1 MTTLQLL
8 TFGGQSKS
16 HSKKMKNQTLF
27 PLYNKDEGTDTPH
40 PPPQVSQDGGSS
52 HVTPLHA
59 RRIYI
64 ETYGCQMNV
73 SDSELMAGILTQS
86 GHQTVPHLDDADVVL
101 VNTCAI
107 RENAETKVINR
118 LKHLNHRKRRHP
130 ELIIGVCGCM
140 AQHLRDRLLD
150 AAPYVDLVMG
160 PDAYRN
166 LPVALDSL
174 AGDVKSHVSLT
185 DRDPFVGLRL
195 DKNEDYADIAPIRKE
210 GIRAWLTI
218 QRGCDKMCT
227 FCIVPFVRGR
237 ERSLPLKLLVEDV
250 EKLVDQGF
258 KEVVLL
264 GQTVNSYHDDSADF
278 GDLLYAVGEVNG
290 LERVRFT
297 SPHPAD
303 ATDSMID
310 AMANSPVVCK
320 HLHLPLQSG
329 STEVLERMRRTYT
342 AEEYRTLVSKL
353 RERVPDISLTTD
365 IIVGFCGETDDEF
378 METYQMMTDIRY
390 DSAFMFK
397 YSEREGTLAHK
408 ALPDDVPEVVKGERL
423 EQIIELQENI
433 SANINKSAIGD
444 TVTVL
449 VEGESRRDADRYHGK
464 TDGFKTTVFPKTG
477 SQIGDIVNVRVHSTT
492 AHTLI
497 GQIV

>member
-1 MTTLQLL
+1 MN
-8 TFGGQSKS
+8 
-16 HSKKMKNQTLF
+16 NQTLF
-27 PLYNKDEGTDTPH
+27 PLYNKSSQADT
-40 PPPQVSQDGGSS
+40 PQVSQ
-52 HVTPLHA
+52 VETPSHA
-59 RRIYI
+59 RRVYI

-86 GHQTVPHLDDADVVL
+86 GHQTVPLLEDADVVL

-118 LKHLNHRKRRHP
+118 LTQLNHRKRRQP

-140 AQHLRDRLLD
+140 AQHLRDKLID

-160 PDAYRN
+160 PDAYRD
-166 LPVALDSL
+166 LPIALDSL
-174 AGDVKSHVSLT
+174 ARGVESHVSMT

-195 DKNEDYADIAPIRKE
+195 DKSEDYADIAPIRKE

-264 GQTVNSYHDDSADF
+264 GQTVNSYHDNAADF
-278 GDLLYAVGEVNG
+278 GDLLYAVGDING

-310 AMANSPVVCK
+310 AMANSPAVCK

-342 AEEYRTLVSKL
+342 AEEYRDLVSKL
-353 RERVPDISLTTD
+353 RERVPDIAITTD
-365 IIVGFCGETDDEF
+365 VIVGFCGETEEEF
-378 METYQMMTDIRY
+378 QQTYEMMADIRY

-408 ALPDDVPEVVKGERL
+408 AFPDDVPETVKGERL
-423 EQIIELQENI
+423 KRIIELQEKI
-433 SANINKSAIGD
+433 SAEINTATVGD
-444 TVTVL
+444 TVAVL
-449 VEGESRRDADRYHGK
+449 VEGESRRDADKYHGK
-464 TDGFKTTVFPKTG
+464 SDGFKTAVFPKAD
-477 SQIGDIVNVRVHSTT
+477 SKVGDVVNVRVDRTT

>member
-1 MTTLQLL
+1 
-8 TFGGQSKS
+8 
-16 HSKKMKNQTLF
+16 
-27 PLYNKDEGTDTPH
+27 
-40 PPPQVSQDGGSS
+40 
-52 HVTPLHA
+52 
-59 RRIYI
+59 
-64 ETYGCQMNV
+64 MNV
-73 SDSELMAGILTQS
+73 SDSELMAGILTQN
-86 GHQTVPHLDDADVVL
+86 GHRMVPHVDDADVVL
-101 VNTCAI
+101 LNTCAI
-107 RENAETKVINR
+107 RENAETKVLNR
-118 LKHLNHRKRRHP
+118 LKQLNHRKRRDP
-130 ELIIGVCGCM
+130 DLIIGVCGCM
-140 AQHLRDRLLD
+140 AQHLRDRLVA

-166 LPVALDSL
+166 LPMALN
-174 AGDVKSHVSLT
+174 AVTH
-185 DRDPFVGLRL
+185 RDPFLGVRL
-195 DKNEDYADIAPIRKE
+195 DKSEDYADIAPIRKE

-264 GQTVNSYHDDSADF
+264 GQTVNSYRDDDYDF
-278 GDLLYAVGEVNG
+278 GELLYAVSDVNN

-310 AMANSPVVCK
+310 AMANSPNVCN

-329 STEVLERMRRTYT
+329 STSVLERMRRTYT
-342 AEEYRTLVSKL
+342 AEEYRDLVAKL
-353 RERVPDISLTTD
+353 RERIPDIVLTTD
-365 IIVGFCGETDDEF
+365 IIVGFCGETEAEF
-378 METYQMMTDIRY
+378 MQTYEMMADIRY

-408 ALPDDVPEVVKGERL
+408 GFPDDVPEPEKGRRL
-423 EQIIELQENI
+423 TEIIALQEKI
-433 SANINKSAIGD
+433 SAEINDAAIGQ
-444 TVTVL
+444 TFTVL
-449 VEGESRRDADRYHGK
+449 VEGESRRDAERYHGK
-464 TDGFKTTVFPKTG
+464 TDGFKTTVFPKANSAVG
-477 SQIGDIVNVRVHSTT
+477 EMVDVCIQSAT

-497 GQIV
+497 GQIVS

>member
-1 MTTLQLL
+1 
-8 TFGGQSKS
+8 
-16 HSKKMKNQTLF
+16 MKNDRLF
-27 PLYNKDEGTDTPH
+27 PLYNKNEIADGPH
-40 PPPQVSQDGGSS
+40 PPPQVPQDESTS
-52 HVTPLHA
+52 RATATYA
-59 RRIYI
+59 RRVYI

-73 SDSELMAGILTQS
+73 SDSELMAGILARS

-101 VNTCAI
+101 INTCAI

-118 LKHLNHRKRRHP
+118 LKHLNHRKRRDP

-140 AQHLRDRLLD
+140 AQHLRDRLLE

-166 LPVALDSL
+166 LPTALDSL
-174 AGDVKSHVSLT
+174 ARDVESHVSLT

-237 ERSLPLKLLVEDV
+237 ERSLPLKHLVEDV
-250 EKLVDQGF
+250 EKLVYQGF

-264 GQTVNSYHDDSADF
+264 GQTVNSYQDNGADF
-278 GDLLYAVGEVNG
+278 GELLYTVGEVNG

-303 ATDSMID
+303 ATDSMIE
-310 AMANSPVVCK
+310 AMANSAAVCK

-342 AEEYRTLVSKL
+342 AAEYRTLVSKL
-353 RERVPDISLTTD
+353 RERIPDIALTTD
-365 IIVGFCGETDDEF
+365 IIVGFCGETDEEF
-378 METYQMMTDIRY
+378 METYQMMADIRY

-408 ALPDDVPEVVKGERL
+408 ALPDDVPETVKGERL
-423 EQIIELQENI
+423 KQIIELQESI
-433 SANINKSAIGD
+433 SADLNTAVVGD
-444 TVTVL
+444 TVAVL

-464 TDGFKTTVFPKTG
+464 TEGFKTTVFPKAD
-477 SQIGDIVNVRVHSTT
+477 SHIGDVVNVRVHSTT

-497 GQIV
+497 GKIHDGQS

>member
-1 MTTLQLL
+1 ME
-8 TFGGQSKS
+8 
-16 HSKKMKNQTLF
+16 KNSITRLPIYQKAGLKR
-27 PLYNKDEGTDTPH
+27 PASPA
-40 PPPQVSQDGGSS
+40 Q
-52 HVTPLHA
+52 A
-59 RRIYI
+59 RQIYI

-73 SDSELMAGILTQS
+73 SDSELMAGILTQN
-86 GHQTVPHLDDADVVL
+86 GHQMVSHLDDADVVL
-101 VNTCAI
+101 LNTCAI
-107 RENAETKVINR
+107 RENAETKVLNR
-118 LKHLNHRKRRHP
+118 LKQLNHRKRREP

-140 AQHLRDRLLD
+140 AQHLRNQLVE
-150 AAPYVDLVMG
+150 AAPYIDLVMG

-166 LPVALDSL
+166 LPMALN
-174 AGDVKSHVSLT
+174 AVT
-185 DRDPFVGLRL
+185 NRDAFLGVRL

-264 GQTVNSYHDDSADF
+264 GQTVNSYRDDDYDF
-278 GDLLYAVGEVNG
+278 GELLYAVSDVNG

-310 AMANSPVVCK
+310 AMANSPNVCN

-329 STEVLERMRRTYT
+329 STSVLERMRRTYT
-342 AEEYRTLVSKL
+342 AEEYRSLVAKL
-353 RERVPDISLTTD
+353 RERIPDIVLTTD
-365 IIVGFCGETDDEF
+365 IIVGFCGETEAEF
-378 METYQMMTDIRY
+378 MQTYEMMAEIRY

-408 ALPDDVPEVVKGERL
+408 AFPDDVPEPEKGRRL
-423 EQIIELQENI
+423 TEIIALQEKI
-433 SANINKSAIGD
+433 SAEINTT
-444 TVTVL
+444 TVGQTFTVL
-449 VEGESRRDADRYHGK
+449 VEGESRRDANRYHGK
-464 TDGFKTTVFPKTG
+464 TDGFKTTVFPKADSTV
-477 SQIGDIVNVRVHSTT
+477 GDMVDVCIASAT

-497 GQIV
+497 GQIVS

>member
-1 MTTLQLL
+1 
-8 TFGGQSKS
+8 
-16 HSKKMKNQTLF
+16 MKDQTLF
-27 PLYNKDEGTDTPH
+27 PLYNKRGLPETPQ
-40 PPPQVSQDGGSS
+40 QVSQKPGDGTQQT
-52 HVTPLHA
+52 HP
-59 RRIYI
+59 RRVYI

-86 GHQTVPHLDDADVVL
+86 GHQTVMHIDDADVVL

-118 LKHLNHRKRRHP
+118 LQHLNHRKRRQP

-140 AQHLRDRLLD
+140 AQHLRDRLLE

-166 LPVALDSL
+166 LPIALDSL
-174 AGDVKSHVSLT
+174 IRDEEAHISLT
-185 DRDPFVGLRL
+185 DRDPFLGLRL
-195 DKNEDYADIAPIRKE
+195 DKTEDYADIAPIRKD

-264 GQTVNSYHDDSADF
+264 GQTVNSYRDNGSDF
-278 GDLLYAVGEVNG
+278 GDLLFAVGEVNG

-303 ATDSMID
+303 ATDSMIN
-310 AMANSPVVCK
+310 AMASCPTVCK

-329 STEVLERMRRTYT
+329 STTVLERMRRTYT
-342 AEEYRTLVSKL
+342 AEEYRTLVAKL
-353 RERVPDISLTTD
+353 RERIPNIALSTD
-365 IIVGFCGETDDEF
+365 IIVGFCGETDEEF
-378 METYQMMTDIRY
+378 EQTYQMMANIRY

-408 ALPDDVPEVVKGERL
+408 ALPDDVPETVKGERL
-423 EQIIELQENI
+423 KQIIELQEQI
-433 SANINKSAIGD
+433 SADINTAAIGG
-444 TVTVL
+444 TVAVL
-449 VEGESRRDADRYHGK
+449 VEGESRRETEKYHGK
-464 TDGFKTTVFPKTG
+464 TDGFKTAVFPKMD
-477 SQIGDIVNVRVHSTT
+477 SKIGDVVNVRVDSTT

-497 GQIV
+497 GQIIDGQT

>member
-1 MTTLQLL
+1 
-8 TFGGQSKS
+8 
-16 HSKKMKNQTLF
+16 MKNDRLF
-27 PLYNKDEGTDTPH
+27 PLYNKNEITDGPH
-40 PPPQVSQDGGSS
+40 PPPQVQQDASTS
-52 HVTPLHA
+52 HAPPTYA
-59 RRIYI
+59 RRVYI

-73 SDSELMAGILTQS
+73 SDSELMAGILARS

-101 VNTCAI
+101 INTCAI

-118 LKHLNHRKRRHP
+118 LKHLNHRKRRDP

-140 AQHLRDRLLD
+140 AQHLRDRLLE

-166 LPVALDSL
+166 LPTALDSL
-174 AGDVKSHVSLT
+174 ARDVESHVSLT

-237 ERSLPLKLLVEDV
+237 ERSLPLKRLVEDV

-264 GQTVNSYHDDSADF
+264 GQTVNSYRDNGADF
-278 GDLLYAVGEVNG
+278 GELLYTVGEVNG

-310 AMANSPVVCK
+310 AMANSPAVCK

-353 RERVPDISLTTD
+353 RERVPDIALTTD
-365 IIVGFCGETDDEF
+365 IIVGFCGETDEEF
-378 METYQMMTDIRY
+378 METYQMMADIRY

-408 ALPDDVPEVVKGERL
+408 ALPDDVPETVKGERL
-423 EQIIELQENI
+423 KRIIELQENI
-433 SANINKSAIGD
+433 SADLNTAVVGD
-444 TVTVL
+444 TVAVL

-464 TDGFKTTVFPKTG
+464 TEGFKTTVFPKADRH
-477 SQIGDIVNVRVHSTT
+477 IGDIVNVRVDSTT

-497 GQIV
+497 GRMV

>member
-1 MTTLQLL
+1 
-8 TFGGQSKS
+8 
-16 HSKKMKNQTLF
+16 MKTQTLF
-27 PLYNKDEGTDTPH
+27 PLYNKNERADT
-40 PPPQVSQDGGSS
+40 QASQME
-52 HVTPLHA
+52 TPSHA
-59 RRIYI
+59 RRVYI

-73 SDSELMAGILTQS
+73 SDSELMAGILTKN

-118 LKHLNHRKRRHP
+118 LTQLNHRKRRQP
-130 ELIIGVCGCM
+130 DLIIGVCGCM

-160 PDAYRN
+160 PDAYRD

-174 AGDVKSHVSLT
+174 VRGVKSHVSMT

-195 DKNEDYADIAPIRKE
+195 DKSEDYADIAPIRKE

-264 GQTVNSYHDDSADF
+264 GQTVNSYHDNAADF
-278 GDLLYAVGEVNG
+278 GDLLYAVGDVNG

-310 AMANSPVVCK
+310 AMANSPSVCN

-342 AEEYRTLVSKL
+342 AEEYRDLVSKL
-353 RERVPDISLTTD
+353 RERIPDIAITTD
-365 IIVGFCGETDDEF
+365 IIVGFCGETEAEF
-378 METYQMMTDIRY
+378 VDTYEMMADIRY

-408 ALPDDVPEVVKGERL
+408 AFPDDVPETVKGERL
-423 EQIIELQENI
+423 ERIIKLQEKI
-433 SANINKSAIGD
+433 SAEINTATVGD
-444 TVTVL
+444 TVNVL
-449 VEGESRRDADRYHGK
+449 VEGESRRDADKYHGK
-464 TDGFKTTVFPKTG
+464 TDGFKTAVFPKTD
-477 SQIGDIVNVRVHSTT
+477 SEIGDIVNVRIDNTT

>member
-1 MTTLQLL
+1 
-8 TFGGQSKS
+8 
-16 HSKKMKNQTLF
+16 MKNDTLL
-27 PLYNKDEGTDTPH
+27 PLYNKDKPKSNPSNELPTAIP
-40 PPPQVSQDGGSS
+40 S
-52 HVTPLHA
+52 HA
-59 RRIYI
+59 RRVYI

-73 SDSELMAGILTQS
+73 SDSELMAGILTQN

-118 LKHLNHRKRRHP
+118 LVQLNHHKRRQP
-130 ELIIGVCGCM
+130 DLIIGVCGCM
-140 AQHLRDRLLD
+140 AQHLRDKLLD

-160 PDAYRN
+160 PDAYRD

-174 AGDVKSHVSLT
+174 ARGVESHVSLT

-195 DKNEDYADIAPIRKE
+195 DKSEDYADIAPIRKE

-264 GQTVNSYHDDSADF
+264 GQTVNSYRDNGADF
-278 GDLLYAVGEVNG
+278 GDLLYAVGDVNG

-310 AMANSPVVCK
+310 AMASSPSVCK

-342 AEEYRTLVSKL
+342 AEAYRNLVSKL
-353 RERVPDISLTTD
+353 RERIPDIAITTD
-365 IIVGFCGETDDEF
+365 IIVGFCGETDAEF
-378 METYQMMTDIRY
+378 METYQMMADIRY

-408 ALPDDVPEVVKGERL
+408 AFPDDVSETVKGERL
-423 EQIIELQENI
+423 RRIIELQEKI
-433 SANINKSAIGD
+433 SAEINKDTLGD
-444 TVTVL
+444 TLAVL

-464 TDGFKTTVFPKTG
+464 TDGFKTAVFPKANTK
-477 SQIGDIVNVRVHSTT
+477 IGDVVNVRVDTTT

-497 GQIV
+497 GQTV

>member
-1 MTTLQLL
+1 
-8 TFGGQSKS
+8 
-16 HSKKMKNQTLF
+16 MKNQTLL
-27 PLYNKDEGTDTPH
+27 PLYNKDAPH
-40 PPPQVSQDGGSS
+40 PLPQVQQEG
-52 HVTPLHA
+52 VPQAQA
-59 RRIYI
+59 RRVYI

-86 GHQTVPHLDDADVVL
+86 GHQTVSHLDDADVVL

-118 LKHLNHRKRRHP
+118 LKHLNHRKRRQP

-140 AQHLRDRLLD
+140 AQHLRDKLLD

-160 PDAYRN
+160 PDAYRD

-174 AGDVKSHVSLT
+174 ARGMESHVSLT

-195 DKNEDYADIAPIRKE
+195 DKSEDYADIAPIRKE

-264 GQTVNSYHDDSADF
+264 GQTVNSYRDNGSDF
-278 GDLLYAVGEVNG
+278 GDLLFAVGEVNG

-310 AMANSPVVCK
+310 AMASSPSVCK

-329 STEVLERMRRTYT
+329 STEVLDRMRRTYT
-342 AEEYRTLVSKL
+342 AEAYRSLVSKL
-353 RERVPDISLTTD
+353 RERIPDIALTTD
-365 IIVGFCGETDDEF
+365 IIVGFCGETEAEF
-378 METYQMMTDIRY
+378 METYQMMADIRY

-408 ALPDDVPEVVKGERL
+408 ALPDDVPEPVKGERL
-423 EQIIELQENI
+423 EQIIELQESI
-433 SANINKSAIGD
+433 SSDINSAVIGG

-464 TDGFKTTVFPKTG
+464 TDGFKTAVFPKAD
-477 SQIGDIVNVRVHSTT
+477 SEIGEVVNVRIDSTT

>member
-1 MTTLQLL
+1 
-8 TFGGQSKS
+8 
-16 HSKKMKNQTLF
+16 MKNETLF
-27 PLYNKDEGTDTPH
+27 PLYHKGEQIDPAH
-40 PPPQVSQDGGSS
+40 PPPQKPQGG
-52 HVTPLHA
+52 PQQAHA
-59 RRIYI
+59 RRVYI

-73 SDSELMAGILTQS
+73 SDSELMAGILTQN
-86 GHQTVPHLDDADVVL
+86 GHQTVTHIDDADVVL

-118 LKHLNHRKRRHP
+118 LKHLNHRKRRQP

-166 LPVALDSL
+166 LPLALDSL
-174 AGDVKSHVSLT
+174 TGGVEAHVSLK
-185 DRDPFVGLRL
+185 DRNPFLGLRL

-264 GQTVNSYHDDSADF
+264 GQTVNSYRDNGSDF

-303 ATDSMID
+303 ATERMID
-310 AMANSPVVCK
+310 AMASSPTVCK

-329 STEVLERMRRTYT
+329 ATPVLERMRRTYT
-342 AEEYRTLVSKL
+342 AEEYRALVTKL
-353 RERVPDISLTTD
+353 RERIPDIALSTD
-365 IIVGFCGETDDEF
+365 IIVGFCGETEAEF
-378 METYQMMTDIRY
+378 MQTYQMMTDIRY

-408 ALPDDVPEVVKGERL
+408 ALPDDVPETEKGERL
-423 EQIIELQENI
+423 KQIIELQEQI
-433 SANINKSAIGD
+433 SAEINTTAVGG
-444 TVTVL
+444 TVAVL
-449 VEGESRRDADRYHGK
+449 VEGESRRETDKYYGK
-464 TDGFKTTVFPKTG
+464 TDGFKTTVFPKAD
-477 SQIGDIVNVRVHSTT
+477 SEIGEVVNVRIHSTT

>member
-1 MTTLQLL
+1 
-8 TFGGQSKS
+8 
-16 HSKKMKNQTLF
+16 MKNDRLF
-27 PLYNKDEGTDTPH
+27 PLYNKNEGADAPH
-40 PPPQVSQDGGSS
+40 PPPQVPRDESPSRA
-52 HVTPLHA
+52 TPPYA
-59 RRIYI
+59 RRVYI

-73 SDSELMAGILTQS
+73 SDSELMAGILARS

-101 VNTCAI
+101 INTCAI

-118 LKHLNHRKRRHP
+118 LKHLNHRKRRDP

-140 AQHLRDRLLD
+140 AQHLRDRLLE

-166 LPVALDSL
+166 LPTALDSL
-174 AGDVKSHVSLT
+174 ARDVESHVSLT

-237 ERSLPLKLLVEDV
+237 ERSLPLKRLVEDV

-264 GQTVNSYHDDSADF
+264 GQTVNSYQDNGADF
-278 GDLLYAVGEVNG
+278 GELLYTVGEVNG

-303 ATDSMID
+303 ATDNMID
-310 AMANSPVVCK
+310 AMANSPTVCK

-342 AEEYRTLVSKL
+342 AEEYRTLASKL
-353 RERVPDISLTTD
+353 RERIPDIALTTD
-365 IIVGFCGETDDEF
+365 IIVGFCGETDEEF
-378 METYQMMTDIRY
+378 METYQMMADIRY

-408 ALPDDVPEVVKGERL
+408 AFPDDVPETVKGERL
-423 EQIIELQENI
+423 TQIIELQENI
-433 SANINKSAIGD
+433 SADLNTAVVGD
-444 TVTVL
+444 TVAVL

-464 TDGFKTTVFPKTG
+464 TEGFKTTVFPKAD
-477 SQIGDIVNVRVHSTT
+477 SHIGDIVNVRVHSTT

-497 GQIV
+497 GQKV

>member
-1 MTTLQLL
+1 
-8 TFGGQSKS
+8 
-16 HSKKMKNQTLF
+16 MKNQTHF
-27 PLYNKDEGTDTPH
+27 PLYNKNERADAPH
-40 PPPQVSQDGGSS
+40 QPPQESQAG
-52 HVTPLHA
+52 TPTHA
-59 RRIYI
+59 RRVYI

-73 SDSELMAGILTQS
+73 SDSELMAGILTQN

-118 LKHLNHRKRRHP
+118 LKQLNHHKRRHP

-174 AGDVKSHVSLT
+174 ARGVESHVSLT
-185 DRDPFVGLRL
+185 DRDPFLGLRL
-195 DKNEDYADIAPIRKE
+195 DKSEDYADIAPIRKE

-264 GQTVNSYHDDSADF
+264 GQTVNSYHDNGVDF

-290 LERVRFT
+290 LERLRFT

-310 AMANSPVVCK
+310 AMASSPSVCN

-342 AEEYRTLVSKL
+342 AEVYRSLVSKL
-353 RERVPDISLTTD
+353 RERIPNIALTTD
-365 IIVGFCGETDDEF
+365 IIVGFCGETEEEF
-378 METYQMMTDIRY
+378 RQTYEMMADIRY

-408 ALPDDVPEVVKGERL
+408 ALPDDVPEKEKGKRL
-423 EQIIELQENI
+423 EQIIELQEII
-433 SANINKSAIGD
+433 SAEINSATLGD
-444 TVTVL
+444 TADVL

-464 TDGFKTTVFPKTG
+464 TDGFKTAVFPKID
-477 SQIGDIVNVRVHSTT
+477 SKIGDIVNIRIDRTT